1 MMSPPQGIRAVTT
14 PTDPEGDDMRSD
26 SKVARDTDKHLDA
39 IERAADLV
47 GEAKAGLEQLMAWN
61 RSDAQDMPLHEVER
75 VLLKRLLQLG
85 GTLLRCH
92 LAERGSGK
100 EGGEVLRDG
109 VPLPYQDT
117 RSRTYLSIFGALD
130 VERAYFWKKGH
141 QGVAPL
147 DVELN
152 LPETRYSYLLQE
164 FGEMIG
170 VGQAF
175 DKVTDYLQRLL
186 GVSFWKQGVQKVA
199 KQAATSVQPF
209 YEEKGAPPA
218 EEEGE
223 LLVGAA
229 DGKGVPVLKEEREP
243 RKLRRGSGE
252 KPNKKKE
259 AVVSAVYT
267 VDRHERSVED
277 ILREIDK
284 AGYVVEPT
292 DDPPERPKPKHKR
305 VRATMQGKDAA
316 FEEIRRQ
323 FEERDPF
330 GTKERV
336 GLTDGDDALQERMLE
351 LGGRRGITLVLDILH
366 VLTYLWAAANA
377 FYEAGSAE
385 AARWVMGKLR
395 LLLEGKV
402 GYVIGSLRQS
412 ITKRGLRGSKRQAV
426 QKAIN
431 YMEANKEFMRYDI
444 YLAKGY
450 PIGSGVV
457 EGACRHL
464 VKDRMELTGMRW
476 SIEGADS
483 VLELRSVEIN
493 DDWEEFWRYHTSA
506 EHERLYGEIMRVGFS
521 TEPLG
526 AAA

>member
-1 MMSPPQGIRAVTT
+1 MQNEP
-14 PTDPEGDDMRSD
+14 
-26 SKVARDTDKHLDA
+26 KVAKGTDTSLDVV
-39 IERAADLV
+39 ERT
-47 GEAKAGLEQLMAWN
+47 AGLEAEARQELERLLAWN
-61 RSDAQDMPLHEVER
+61 REDAQDMPLHEVER

-92 LAERGSGK
+92 LAERGTGK
-100 EGGEVLRDG
+100 AGGEVLSDG
-109 VPLPYQDT
+109 VRLPYHSDKE
-117 RSRTYLSIFGALD
+117 RTYLSIFGALEI
-130 VERAYFWKKGH
+130 ERAYFWEKG
-141 QGVAPL
+141 QKGVTPL
-147 DVELN
+147 DAELS

-186 GVSFWKQGVQKVA
+186 GVTFWKQGVQKVA
-199 KQAATSVQPF
+199 KQAASSVQPF
-209 YEEKGAPPA
+209 YEERGAPPA

-223 LLVGAA
+223 LLVGAV

-267 VDRHERSVED
+267 VDRHARSVED

-284 AGYVVEPT
+284 NGYVVEPE
-292 DDPPERPKPKHKR
+292 DDPPDRPKPQHKR

-316 FEEIRRQ
+316 FEEVRRQ
-323 FEERDPF
+323 FEERDPD

-336 GLTDGDDALQERMLE
+336 GLTDGDDALQGRMLE
-351 LGGRRGITLVLDILH
+351 LGGQKGITLVLDLLH
-366 VLTYLWAAANA
+366 VLTYLWAAANS
-377 FYEAGSAE
+377 FHEAGSAE

-412 ITKRGLRGSKRQAV
+412 ITKRKLRGSKRQAV

-431 YMEANKEFMRYDI
+431 YMEANVEFMRYDV

-476 SIEGADS
+476 SIQGADA
-483 VLELRSVEIN
+483 VLELRAVEIN
-493 DDWEEFWRYHTSA
+493 DDWQDFWRYHTTA
-506 EHERLYGEIMRVGFS
+506 EHERLYGEITRVSFS
-521 TEPLG
+521 PEPHG